1 MTNTD
6 DLLVVTSFDQSIAT
20 EDLSILDRIDSILEE
35 AVREKNAYI
44 ALNAC
49 KSLVRVAKTSGI
61 GLAKMLYHIYSK
73 WDEFEIQDAFEDIVY
88 EYVGLHKY
96 TVHKYVRVWAMHQE
110 NKIPEKYEKEILQR
124 NIKDQI
130 PIANALVQGYKIED
144 ENWEK
149 LVDASDFT
157 EVAKIVREDIKLK
170 EPSIDALRLRIDNG
184 GGIWAYKAGEK
195 RLVGALN
202 INNTDEIVKQA
213 VQRIINNCGI
223 MEDS

>member
-6 DLLVVTSFDQSIAT
+6 ELLVVTSFDQSIDT
-20 EDLSILDRIDSILEE
+20 DDLTILDRIDSILDE

-49 KSLVRVAKTSGI
+49 KQLVRVAKTSGL
-61 GLAKMLYHIYSK
+61 GLAKILYHIYAK
-73 WDEFEIQDAFEDIVY
+73 WDEFGIQDNFEDIVY

-110 NKIPEKYEKEILQR
+110 KKIPAKYEQEILQR

-144 ENWEK
+144 ENWDK

-157 EVAKIVREDIKLK
+157 EVAKIVREDIKGK

-202 INNTDEIVKQA
+202 INNADEIVKQA